1 MGIAYTIA
9 DTRIGRLLVASSEK
23 GLCMV
28 SIGKT
33 DKELE
38 RKIHDQFPS
47 ESVKRDDRAMRAM
60 AADVKGRV
68 EGKNLDVKV
77 PLDLRGTPFQMD
89 VWKEMLK
96 IRAGSTRS
104 YADVAKRIG
113 KPKAF
118 RAVANACGA
127 NPVAVVVPCHRVVAS
142 AGQLGGYGLGLD
154 RKIAILAAEGVTNS
168 KWSADGGRRT
178 ADGPRQKQKNN
189 AAKLSRVGGVV
200 F

>member
-1 MGIAYTIA
+1 MGIIYTIT
-9 DTRIGRLLVASSEK
+9 DTRISRLLVASSEK

-28 SIGKT
+28 SIGKS

-68 EGKNLDVKV
+68 EGKNLDARV

-104 YADVAKRIG
+104 YAEVARRIG
-113 KPKAF
+113 RPNAF

-127 NPVAVVVPCHRVVAS
+127 NPVPVVVPCHRVVAS

-154 RKIAILAAEGVTNS
+154 RKIAILAAEGVSNP
-168 KWSADGGRRT
+168 KWHD
-178 ADGPRQKQKNN
+178 
-189 AAKLSRVGGVV
+189 
-200 F
+200 

>member
-1 MGIAYTIA
+1 MGIIYTIT

-28 SIGKT
+28 SIGKS

-68 EGKNLDVKV
+68 EGKNLDARV
-77 PLDLRGTPFQMD
+77 PLDLRGTSFQTD

-104 YADVAKRIG
+104 YAEVARRIG
-113 KPKAF
+113 RPNAF

-127 NPVAVVVPCHRVVAS
+127 NPVPVVVPCHRVVAS

-154 RKIAILAAEGVTNS
+154 RKIAILAAEGVSNP
-168 KWSADGGRRT
+168 KWHD
-178 ADGPRQKQKNN
+178 
-189 AAKLSRVGGVV
+189 
-200 F
+200 

>member
-1 MGIAYTIA
+1 MGITYTIT
-9 DTRIGRLLVASSEK
+9 DIKLGRLLVASSEK

-28 SIGKT
+28 SIGKS

-47 ESVKRDDRAMRAM
+47 ESVKRDDRAMRSM
-60 AADVKGRV
+60 ASDVKGRV

-89 VWKEMLK
+89 VWKEMLR
-96 IRAGSTRS
+96 IPAGSTRS

-113 KPKAF
+113 RPKAF

-127 NPVAVVVPCHRVVAS
+127 NPVAIVVPCHRVVAS

-168 KWSADGGRRT
+168 KWSADG
-178 ADGPRQKQKNN
+178 
-189 AAKLSRVGGVV
+189 
-200 F
+200 